1 MNADKLIKIGI
12 DPTNVWDNNFFRE
25 YVKTIINDVDNYDV
39 YIVTDNQDVDF
50 LANVESE
57 SNIDPTKVNQV
68 SNNSAVIARLNTLN
82 ISIYLSE
89 NNVLVDLVN
98 NVLSIQLN
106 SNNVT
111 GCQALVLNN
120 VFDTYLTQQKWIT
133 KIDFWQKQILKQ
145 YA

>member
-1 MNADKLIKIGI
+1 MINIIKIGI

-111 GCQALVLNN
+111 G
-120 VFDTYLTQQKWIT
+120 FDTYLTLQKWIT

>member
-1 MNADKLIKIGI
+1 MINIIKIGI

-145 YA
+145 YQ

>member
-1 MNADKLIKIGI
+1 MINIIKIGI

>member
-1 MNADKLIKIGI
+1 MINIIKIGI

-120 VFDTYLTQQKWIT
+120 VFDTYLTQHKWIT

>member
-1 MNADKLIKIGI
+1 MSNIIKIGI